1 MRRSIAKSFFAAM
14 TLIMVLFG
22 CGGGGGSSSGTV
34 TPVVTAKTV
43 AGVAATGAPIVGTI
57 YLKDSSTP
65 SVQRSTPI
73 AADGSYSFDVTN
85 LTAPYMLKAVG
96 TANGQNY
103 TLYSMAGAPGVAN
116 VNPLTHLAVTRAYGG
131 ADPATIFASMTPA
144 QVQALQ
150 VAIATAIAQIQTILQ
165 PILAQYN
172 IPTNTDFM
180 AATYTANHAGLDLL
194 FDLIAFA
201 ANNGT
206 MTVTNK
212 KNGTPIITTSLSG
225 NTLSGTVA
233 ISNIPTMPTSAVYAY
248 TLTPTVAAGGSAT
261 FYAFV
266 LGSMNSTVN
275 WRVVETGGGSITSA
289 GVYTAP
295 ATPGTYH
302 VIATSTVDT
311 SLSSTATITVSPLQP
326 AATLT
331 YITVYPATS
340 SLAVGG
346 TQYFA
351 ATGIYSDSSTKDI
364 TSSVT
369 WSSSNQSVATVYTVG
384 LVTATAVGSS
394 SITATIGN
402 ISGYSTIS
410 VHSVVPTP
418 TLASI
423 AVTPASPGIVVG
435 ATQQFIATGT
445 YSDSSTKILTG
456 SANWSSSSTSVAT
469 ITTGGN
475 ATAVSSGTAT
485 ITATAGTIA
494 GSATLSVTSKGS
506 ITIYW

>member
-1 MRRSIAKSFFAAM
+1 MRRSIAKSFFAAVIL
-14 TLIMVLFG
+14 TMVLFG
-22 CGGGGGSSSGTV
+22 CGGGSSTGTV
-34 TPVVTAKTV
+34 TSVVTAKTV
-43 AGVAATGAPIVGTI
+43 AGVAATGAPIAGTI

-73 AADGSYSFDVTN
+73 AADGTYSFDVTS

-131 ADPATIFASMTPA
+131 ADPATLFASMTPA
-144 QVQALQ
+144 QIQELQ
-150 VAIATAIAQIQTILQ
+150 VAIATATSQIQTILQ

-172 IPTNTDFM
+172 IPTNIDFM
-180 AATYTANHAGLDLL
+180 ATTYTANHAGLDLL
-194 FDLIAFA
+194 FDLIDFA

-212 KNGTPIITTSLSG
+212 KSGTPIITTSLSG

-233 ISNIPTMPTSAVYAY
+233 ISNIPAMPTSAVYAN
-248 TLTPTVAAGGSAT
+248 TLTPAVTAGGSAT
-261 FYAFV
+261 FYAFIP
-266 LGSMNSTVN
+266 GSMNSTVN
-275 WRVVETGGGSITSA
+275 WRVIETGGGSITTA

-302 VIATSTVDT
+302 VLATSTVDT
-311 SLSSTATITVSPLQP
+311 SVSSTVTITVSPSQP

-331 YITVYPATS
+331 SITVYPATS
-340 SLAVGG
+340 GLAVGG
-346 TQYFA
+346 THYFT

-369 WSSSNQSVATVYTVG
+369 WSSSNQSTATVNAVG
-384 LVTATAVGSS
+384 LVTATDVGSS
-394 SITATIGN
+394 SITATMGKT
-402 ISGYSTIS
+402 SGSSTIS
-410 VHSVVPTP
+410 VQSVVPTP

-445 YSDSSTKILTG
+445 YSDSSTIDLTG
-456 SANWSSSSTSVAT
+456 SATWSSSSTSVAT
-469 ITTGGN
+469 ITTSGN

-485 ITATAGTIA
+485 ITATSGTIA
-494 GSATLSVTSKGS
+494 ASTTLSVTSKGT
-506 ITIYW
+506 ITVYW